1 MKRFVIEF
9 KEVSYGVVEV
19 FAENEAEARELAE
32 SEGTRFVNTSS
43 MELEAI
49 QHEED
54 IEDYY

>member
-54 IEDYY
+54 IENYY